1 MQMTVSGIRKIVSV
15 AALSLALGACATI
28 KCDSDVDTD
37 DGEGAL
43 GKGPGLISGKRG
55 GFEFPGFDWDGA
67 APNDPLASE

>member
-1 MQMTVSGIRKIVSV
+1 MQMTATGIRKIA
-15 AALSLALGACATI
+15 AALVVGLALASCTTI
-28 KCDSDVDTD
+28 QGDKEVDTD

-55 GFEFPGFDWDGA
+55 AFELPGFDWDGA

>member
-1 MQMTVSGIRKIVSV
+1 MQMTVSGIRKILV
-15 AALSLALGACATI
+15 AGMLSAALGACVTI
-28 KCDSDVDTD
+28 QGDKNVDTD

-55 GFEFPGFDWDGA
+55 GFELPGVAWDGA

>member
-1 MQMTVSGIRKIVSV
+1 MQMTVSDIRKFVTA
-15 AALSLALGACATI
+15 AALSLALGACVTVQGD
-28 KCDSDVDTD
+28 KNVDTD

-55 GFEFPGFDWDGA
+55 GFELPGFDWDGA

>member
-1 MQMTVSGIRKIVSV
+1 MQMTVSDIRKIVTA
-15 AALSLALGACATI
+15 AALSLALSACVTVQGD
-28 KCDSDVDTD
+28 KDVDTD

-55 GFEFPGFDWDGA
+55 GFELPGFDWDGA